1 MILHDTVIYIRR
13 VWIESWPR
21 ADDIRI
27 ESNAVFEAA
36 THSLSKII
44 LYHINKNSNS
54 SSNNNNN
61 NERINYN
68 NRQNPVRSKMNL
80 HLDLFLLVL
89 LTALDSVKSN
99 PTIPPIFDIVTG
111 LTGLIGIG
119 RKLEGFHRLLKH
131 THCNGFD
138 YEVDLLID
146 AHLVI
151 ALVPTT
157 EADEA
162 GCKPFLIHAN
172 SIDNKMH
179 KQVIEVDTKK
189 VLYEGLIHSEEHLL
203 PLGHY
208 SFDEVVGSFNKAAV
222 DAYDHDDTFDI
233 VENNCGDFLAHFLEH
248 LGHETNENE
257 MEVITTGLIY
267 ANPDLANMMRERV
280 VGTLV
285 DELSDHDLVFSVVK
299 HKMGKMLKE

>member
-1 MILHDTVIYIRR
+1 M
-13 VWIESWPR
+13 
-21 ADDIRI
+21 
-27 ESNAVFEAA
+27 
-36 THSLSKII
+36 K
-44 LYHINKNSNS
+44 
-54 SSNNNNN
+54 SSNT
-61 NERINYN
+61 
-68 NRQNPVRSKMNL
+68 
-80 HLDLFLLVL
+80 LFNLLVL
-89 LTALDSVKSN
+89 FAAIDSVNSAIAL
-99 PTIPPIFDIVTG
+99 PHIISGV
-111 LTGLIGIG
+111 IGAG
-119 RKLEGFHRLLKH
+119 RKLEGFHRSLKH
-131 THCNGFD
+131 AHCNSFD

-151 ALVPTT
+151 ALVPTN

-179 KQVIEVDTKK
+179 KQVIEVDTKE
-189 VLYEGLIHSEEHLL
+189 VLYEGLIDSEEHLL

-208 SFDEVVGSFNKAAV
+208 LFDEVVHSFNKAAVDAYDHDDTFDIVENNCGDFLHSFNKAAV

-257 MEVITTGLIY
+257 MEVITSGLLY
-267 ANPDLANMMRERV
+267 ANPDLANMMREKV

-285 DELSDHDLVFSVVK
+285 DELSDHNLVFSVVK
-299 HKMGKMLKE
+299 QKMGKMLKE